1 MRRHR
6 IPFTLILPFA
16 IPLLLELAVGKKKKV
31 NLFQMRPSVPGIL
44 LVSPMKDFLKSAQYL
59 KSGRYGDSVKKKK
72 LVVKCHALIRNG
84 KFGYIDV

>member
-1 MRRHR
+1 
-6 IPFTLILPFA
+6 
-16 IPLLLELAVGKKKKV
+16 
-31 NLFQMRPSVPGIL
+31 MRPSVPGIL

-59 KSGRYGDSVKKKK
+59 KSGRYGDSVKKKE